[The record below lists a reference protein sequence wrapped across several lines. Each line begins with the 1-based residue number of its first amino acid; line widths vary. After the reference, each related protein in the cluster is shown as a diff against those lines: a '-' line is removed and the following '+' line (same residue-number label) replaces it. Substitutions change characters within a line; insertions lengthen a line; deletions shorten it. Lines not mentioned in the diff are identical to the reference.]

1 MLVPAGQVRLGI
13 IGCGGFTQHMHAPNL
28 ARNPRFK
35 VMAACDLD
43 IAAAERVQQI
53 TGARY
58 VTTGVGVVL
67 DDDAIDAVLIATRH
81 DSHARLCIQ
90 AAAAG
95 KHILC
100 EKPMGL
106 SLAECRRV
114 ADAVRAAG
122 VVYAVGYNRG
132 MAPLV
137 TQARQ
142 LMAGDLS
149 QKMIYHRIQAPF
161 PASHWTHDPA
171 VGGGRLVGEGCHI
184 FDLLCELVGTPPAM
198 VYASGGAFLAPA
210 QTRTVDSAIVTLT
223 FADGSVG
230 ATLIASDGCSA
241 FPKESTEIYWAG
253 KAIHINDFRELS
265 YYGVVEEGEGRI
277 TLQAADKG
285 HRRELDL
292 FADAI
297 LLGAPPPNG
306 VSNALRAALISFL
319 AVESAQTGHPL
330 PIREADYQEAK

>member
-1 MLVPAGQVRLGI
+1 MLVPSGQVRLGI

-28 ARNPRFK
+28 ARNPRCK
-35 VMAACDLD
+35 VAAACDLD
-43 IAAAERVQQI
+43 IAAAERVQQL

-58 VTTGVGVVL
+58 VTTGVGVVF
-67 DDDAIDAVLIATRH
+67 DDDNIDAVLIATRH
-81 DSHARLCIQ
+81 DSHARLCLQ

-106 SLAECRRV
+106 TLDECRRV
-114 ADAVRAAG
+114 AAAVRAAG
-122 VVYAVGYNRG
+122 VVYTVGYNRG
-132 MAPLV
+132 LAPLALK
-137 TQARQ
+137 ARE
-142 LMAGDLS
+142 LMAGDRAK
-149 QKMIYHRIQAPF
+149 KMIYHRIQAPF

-184 FDLLCELVGTPPAM
+184 FDLLCELVGAPPTS
-198 VYASGGAFLAPA
+198 VYAAGGAFLAPE

-223 FADGSVG
+223 FADGS
-230 ATLIASDGCSA
+230 AATTLITSDGCAA

-253 KAIHINDFRELS
+253 KAIHINDFRELT

-285 HRRELDL
+285 HRRELDR

-297 LLGAPPPNG
+297 LLGAAPPNG

-319 AVESAQTGHPL
+319 ATESAQTGQPM
-330 PIREADYQEAK
+330 PIYETDYAV